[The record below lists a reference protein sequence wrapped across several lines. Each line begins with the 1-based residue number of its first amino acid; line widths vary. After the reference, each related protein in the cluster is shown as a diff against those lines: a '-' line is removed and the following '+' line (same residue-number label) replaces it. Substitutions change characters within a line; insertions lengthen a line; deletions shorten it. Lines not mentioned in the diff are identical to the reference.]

1 MMTPEGTPDELQ
13 KLYIAY
19 TPFNVMFRE
28 YFARRGNGEL
38 VEYFD
43 RLMHTY
49 VRKYQITPEKVIE
62 QIEEKYKEYID
73 SKQIDEIL

>member
-43 RLMHTY
+43 RLMHAY

-62 QIEEKYKEYID
+62 QIEKKYKEYLD
-73 SKQIDEIL
+73 NKQIDEIL

>member
-62 QIEEKYKEYID
+62 QIEKKYKEYLD
-73 SKQIDEIL
+73 NKQIDEIL

>member
-49 VRKYQITPEKVIE
+49 VRKYQITTEKVIE
-62 QIEEKYKEYID
+62 QIEKKYKEYLD
-73 SKQIDEIL
+73 NKQIDEIL